1 MTEQTDSQIRPA
13 DIPAASYRLRWVRA
27 PGPGG
32 QNVNKLATACQ
43 LHFPV
48 GTTGLLTESGRER
61 LRKLA
66 GRRLNKDDELVLE
79 AHAFRTREANLRDAL
94 RRLAALLEQA
104 APEPRKR
111 VPTRPGRAAR
121 ERRMADKRHRQ
132 RIKQWRGGDGD

>member
-1 MTEQTDSQIRPA
+1 MTEKTEPQVRPA
-13 DIPAASYRLRWVRA
+13 DIPAASYRLRWGRA

-43 LHFPV
+43 LRFQV
-48 GTTGLLTESGRER
+48 GKTALLNEAGRER

-66 GRRLNKDDELVLE
+66 GRRLNREDELVLE

-104 APEPRKR
+104 AREPRKR
-111 VPTRPGRAAR
+111 VPTRPSRAAR
-121 ERRMADKRHRQ
+121 ERRMADKRHR
-132 RIKQWRGGDGD
+132 RDIKQWRSGDGD

>member
-1 MTEQTDSQIRPA
+1 MTEKTEQQVRAA

-43 LHFPV
+43 LRFQV
-48 GTTGLLTESGRER
+48 GATLLLDEAGRER

-66 GRRLNKDDELVLE
+66 GRRLNKDDELVIE

-94 RRLAALLEQA
+94 RRLAVLLEA
-104 APEPRKR
+104 AARAPRKR

>member
-1 MTEQTDSQIRPA
+1 MTEQTDPRIRPA

-43 LHFPV
+43 LRFRV
-48 GTTGLLTESGRER
+48 GSTELLREAGRER
-61 LRKLA
+61 LRQLA
-66 GRRLNKDDELVLE
+66 GRRLNKDDELVIE

-94 RRLAALLEQA
+94 RRLAALLETA
-104 APEPRKR
+104 AREPRKR
-111 VPTRPGRAAR
+111 IPTRPGRAVR